1 MKNVIH
7 MEFLEWAR
15 KYDTGSVNMRS
26 KAKHDEWQKLL
37 RCRQIVLDGTD
48 ALEQNFRK
56 VQKEIMGDE
65 KTD

>member
-1 MKNVIH
+1 
-7 MEFLEWAR
+7 MEFLEWET

-37 RCRQIVLDGTD
+37 RCRQSVLDGTD
-48 ALEQNFRK
+48 TLEENFRK